1 MNKDEAMWVKHQLG
15 YLKGKVEVYE
25 ALLYSSGILK
35 RPEIINFD
43 EFRRRKDEKSNS

>member
-1 MNKDEAMWVKHQLG
+1 MTRREEIYLKQQLC

-35 RPEIINFD
+35 RPEMINLD
-43 EFRRRKDEKSNS
+43 EIRRKHE

>member
-1 MNKDEAMWVKHQLG
+1 MNKAEEIYLKQQLG

-25 ALLYSSGILK
+25 ALLYSNGILK

-43 EFRRRKDEKSNS
+43 EIRRKHE

>member
-1 MNKDEAMWVKHQLG
+1 MARGEETYLKQQLG

-35 RPEIINFD
+35 RPEMINLD
-43 EFRRRKDEKSNS
+43 KIRSKHE

>member
-1 MNKDEAMWVKHQLG
+1 MTKGEEIYLKQQLG

-35 RPEIINFD
+35 RPEVINLD
-43 EFRRRKDEKSNS
+43 KIRSKHE

>member
-1 MNKDEAMWVKHQLG
+1 MTKSEEIYLNKQLG

-35 RPEIINFD
+35 KPEIINFD
-43 EFRRRKDEKSNS
+43 EIKGKQ

>member
-1 MNKDEAMWVKHQLG
+1 MTRGEEIYLKQQLA

-35 RPEIINFD
+35 RPEMINLD
-43 EFRRRKDEKSNS
+43 KIRSKDE

>member
-1 MNKDEAMWVKHQLG
+1 MNKDEAMYIKQQLA

-35 RPEIINFD
+35 RPEIIKLD
-43 EFRRRKDEKSNS
+43 EIRSNHE

>member
-1 MNKDEAMWVKHQLG
+1 MKIDEEIYLKQQLG

-35 RPEIINFD
+35 KPEIITLD
-43 EFRRRKDEKSNS
+43 EIRRKKK

>member
-1 MNKDEAMWVKHQLG
+1 MTRGEEIYLKQQLG

-35 RPEIINFD
+35 RPEIINLD
-43 EFRRRKDEKSNS
+43 KIRSKHE

>member
-1 MNKDEAMWVKHQLG
+1 MIKGEEIYLKQQLG

-35 RPEIINFD
+35 RPEVINLD
-43 EFRRRKDEKSNS
+43 KIRSRHE

>member
-1 MNKDEAMWVKHQLG
+1 MWLKQQLG

-35 RPEIINFD
+35 RPELINLD
-43 EFRRRKDEKSNS
+43 KIGRKHE

>member
-1 MNKDEAMWVKHQLG
+1 MTRGEEIYLKQQLG

-35 RPEIINFD
+35 RPEMINLD
-43 EFRRRKDEKSNS
+43 KIRSKYE

>member
-1 MNKDEAMWVKHQLG
+1 MNKDEAMWLKQQLG

-35 RPEIINFD
+35 RPEIINLD
-43 EFRRRKDEKSNS
+43 KIRSKDE

>member
-1 MNKDEAMWVKHQLG
+1 MTRGEEIWLKQQLG

-43 EFRRRKDEKSNS
+43 KTRSKHE

>member
-1 MNKDEAMWVKHQLG
+1 MRKDEEIYLKQQLG

-35 RPEIINFD
+35 KPEIIKLD
-43 EFRRRKDEKSNS
+43 EIGKKKK

>member
-1 MNKDEAMWVKHQLG
+1 MTRGEEIYLEQQLG

-35 RPEIINFD
+35 RPEMINLD
-43 EFRRRKDEKSNS
+43 KIRSKHE

>member
-1 MNKDEAMWVKHQLG
+1 MTRGEEIWLKQQLG

-35 RPEIINFD
+35 RPKIINFD
-43 EFRRRKDEKSNS
+43 ETRSKHE